1 MNMFPRKSIDASDFA
16 ASLRDA
22 EACVSSDC
30 GCQPIRCCVPNPCCS
45 CPRCCIGPTG
55 PTGTTGATGATGAT
69 GPTGAT
75 GTAGAAGATGPTGAT
90 GATGTAGAT
99 GPTGPTGATGATG
112 TAGATGLTGPTGA
125 TGATG
130 TTGAT
135 GPTGPTGATGATG
148 ATGPTGPTGTCTCSC
163 RSRGELVLNGG
174 MEAFTDTVPT
184 SWTANNKNLVSQV
197 GQQGRVHSGNLAAN
211 LVNGAVLYQD
221 IAVDAGCYH
230 RFSFFARGEGSK
242 VSVTAKVIYLNAQD
256 QPTQGLLIQV
266 RQQDMTNSNRDFAYY
281 QGITIA
287 APAGTVKA
295 RIEFD
300 VSTDGGQSMD
310 LDDVS
315 FSLA

>member
-1 MNMFPRKSIDASDFA
+1 MDNALQNSAGGDILLEIKNLYAQYNTDDAVVHALNGFH
-16 ASLRDA
+16 LTLHRG
-22 EACVSSDC
+22 EKLGLV
-30 GCQPIRCCVPNPCCS
+30 GE
-45 CPRCCIGPTG
+45 
-55 PTGTTGATGATGAT
+55 TGAGKTTMALSILRLLPPRVGQITHGSILYD
-69 GPTGAT
+69 
-75 GTAGAAGATGPTGAT
+75 GTDILHASPKEML
-90 GATGTAGAT
+90 
-99 GPTGPTGATGATG
+99 
-112 TAGATGLTGPTGA
+112 GL
-125 TGATG
+125 
-130 TTGAT
+130 
-135 GPTGPTGATGATG
+135 
-148 ATGPTGPTGTCTCSC
+148 
-163 RSRGELVLNGG
+163 RGERISMIFQDPMTSLNPVS
-174 MEAFTDTVPT
+174 TVGD
-184 SWTANNKNLVSQV
+184 QI
-197 GQQGRVHSGNLAAN
+197 LAAN

>member
-1 MNMFPRKSIDASDFA
+1 M
-16 ASLRDA
+16 
-22 EACVSSDC
+22 
-30 GCQPIRCCVPNPCCS
+30 
-45 CPRCCIGPTG
+45 
-55 PTGTTGATGATGAT
+55 
-69 GPTGAT
+69 
-75 GTAGAAGATGPTGAT
+75 
-90 GATGTAGAT
+90 
-99 GPTGPTGATGATG
+99 
-112 TAGATGLTGPTGA
+112 
-125 TGATG
+125 
-130 TTGAT
+130 
-135 GPTGPTGATGATG
+135 
-148 ATGPTGPTGTCTCSC
+148 
-163 RSRGELVLNGG
+163 LNGG
-174 MEAFTDTVPT
+174 MEAFTDAVPT

>member
-90 GATGTAGAT
+90 GTAGAA
-99 GPTGPTGATGATG
+99 GATGPTGATGATG
-112 TAGATGLTGPTGA
+112 TAGATGLTGP
-125 TGATG
+125 
-130 TTGAT
+130 
-135 GPTGPTGATGATG
+135 TG

>member
-30 GCQPIRCCVPNPCCS
+30 GCQPIRCCVPNHCCS

-99 GPTGPTGATGATG
+99 G
-112 TAGATGLTGPTGA
+112 LTGP
-125 TGATG
+125 
-130 TTGAT
+130 TGAT

-300 VSTDGGQSMD
+300 VSADGGQSMD

>member
-75 GTAGAAGATGPTGAT
+75 GTAGATGPTGAT

-112 TAGATGLTGPTGA
+112 TAGATGLTGP
-125 TGATG
+125 
-130 TTGAT
+130 TGAT

>member
-75 GTAGAAGATGPTGAT
+75 GTAGA
-90 GATGTAGAT
+90 T
-99 GPTGPTGATGATG
+99 GPTGP
-112 TAGATGLTGPTGA
+112 
-125 TGATG
+125 
-130 TTGAT
+130 TGAT

>member
-1 MNMFPRKSIDASDFA
+1 MLYFA
-16 ASLRDA
+16 ILLVMSVLR
-22 EACVSSDC
+22 
-30 GCQPIRCCVPNPCCS
+30 
-45 CPRCCIGPTG
+45 
-55 PTGTTGATGATGAT
+55 
-69 GPTGAT
+69 
-75 GTAGAAGATGPTGAT
+75 
-90 GATGTAGAT
+90 
-99 GPTGPTGATGATG
+99 
-112 TAGATGLTGPTGA
+112 L
-125 TGATG
+125 
-130 TTGAT
+130 
-135 GPTGPTGATGATG
+135 
-148 ATGPTGPTGTCTCSC
+148 
-163 RSRGELVLNGG
+163 LNKQAQSG
-174 MEAFTDTVPT
+174 
-184 SWTANNKNLVSQV
+184 KNLVSQV

>member
-55 PTGTTGATGATGAT
+55 PTGTPGATGATGATGPTGATGTAGAAGAT

-99 GPTGPTGATGATG
+99 GPTGP
-112 TAGATGLTGPTGA
+112 
-125 TGATG
+125 
-130 TTGAT
+130 
-135 GPTGPTGATGATG
+135 TG

>member
-75 GTAGAAGATGPTGAT
+75 GTAGAAGA
-90 GATGTAGAT
+90 
-99 GPTGPTGATGATG
+99 TGPTGATGATG

-197 GQQGRVHSGNLAAN
+197 GQQGRVHSGNMAAN

>member
-99 GPTGPTGATGATG
+99 GLTGPTGATGATG
-112 TAGATGLTGPTGA
+112 TTGATGPTGPTGA

-197 GQQGRVHSGNLAAN
+197 GQQGRVHSGNMAAN